1 MRNSGEAN
9 HLSSAKSESVEDC
22 SSSSSRQPDTELPAL
37 SIDYER
43 LEGHVK
49 RESQKKDRTEPFTR
63 RYAEK
68 LKYPTL

>member
-22 SSSSSRQPDTELPAL
+22 SSRQPDTELPAL

-63 RYAEK
+63 RYEEK